1 MALNDLH
8 LRPANDKKL
17 FSCDQKHDTGI
28 SRPVAGALTL
38 SNEESTCESTER

>member
-1 MALNDLH
+1 MTLNDL
-8 LRPANDKKL
+8 LFRPANDKKL

-28 SRPVAGALTL
+28 SRPVARALTL